1 MRLRLLLAVPLGVV
15 SLAGVTS
22 GAQDTPQDKRLG
34 TIRETLADVQAFSE
48 GLSEDDRKLFS
59 NGAQNLFHVARKWP
73 AIEQRL
79 REGGVTPSRLQEM
92 ARVEG
97 LDVAGTSG
105 NRVSN
110 PAMDFILSQASG
122 FTQSETSTAW
132 CGNNVV
138 VGFNDSGSLLES
150 LVLGSGGLSFNGVAR
165 SINRG
170 ASFTDCSS

>member
-1 MRLRLLLAVPLGVV
+1 VRLRLLLAVPHGVA

-97 LDVAGTSG
+97 LDVGCD
-105 NRVSN
+105 
-110 PAMDFILSQASG
+110 PQ
-122 FTQSETSTAW
+122 
-132 CGNNVV
+132 
-138 VGFNDSGSLLES
+138 
-150 LVLGSGGLSFNGVAR
+150 
-165 SINRG
+165 
-170 ASFTDCSS
+170 